1 MTGEDLTPPRGV
13 YHPQDLRRMVES
25 IRADARIR
33 HISAAPLPVR
43 EEVVDV
49 VARLRWL
56 MFPGFT
62 GPRQLDD
69 AGLDAHVRRVMD
81 DLSERL
87 VGQIAAALRY
97 QRNLT
102 PASSDFQHHRSECET
117 KSKEIVIA
125 FFKALPNVRRLLSL
139 DVQAAFD
146 DDPAVHH
153 TDEIIFSYPGL
164 FALSVH
170 RLAHELF
177 RMNVPILPRMMSEHA
192 HSMTGIDIHPG
203 ATIGQSFFIDHGTG
217 VVIGE
222 TTRIGDHCT
231 VYQGVTLGAKAFP
244 KDEQG
249 HIIRG
254 AKRHPTLDDHVTIYA
269 GATVLGGDTVIGA
282 NCVIN
287 GGVLVAQSIPPGHIV
302 RGPKIDVTLR
312 SNPET
317 APGNWAI

>member
-1 MTGEDLTPPRGV
+1 MNGDELTPARGV
-13 YHPQDLRRMVES
+13 YHPQDARRLVES

-33 HISAAPLPVR
+33 HISAAPLPMR
-43 EEVVDV
+43 EEIVEV

-56 MFPGFT
+56 MFPGFV
-62 GPRQLDD
+62 GPRNLEDS
-69 AGLDAHVRRVMD
+69 GLESHVNRVMD
-81 DLSERL
+81 ELSERL
-87 VGQIAAALRY
+87 VMQVAAALRY
-97 QRNLT
+97 QRNVV
-102 PASSDFQHHRSECET
+102 PASDDFRKHRAECET
-117 KSKEIVIA
+117 NAKEIVIA
-125 FFKALPNVRRLLSL
+125 FFKCLPSVRRLLSL

-146 DDPAVHH
+146 EDPAVHH
-153 TDEIIFSYPGL
+153 SDEIIFSYPGL
-164 FALSVH
+164 FALTVH

-177 RMNVPILPRMMSEHA
+177 KLNVPMLPRIMSEYA

-231 VYQGVTLGAKAFP
+231 IYQGVTLGAKAFP

-249 HIIRG
+249 HLIRG
-254 AKRHPTLDDHVTIYA
+254 SKRHPTLEDHVTIYA
-269 GATVLGGDTVIGA
+269 SATVLGGDTVIGS

-287 GGVLVAQSIPPGHIV
+287 GGVLVTQSIPPGHIV
-302 RGPKIDVTLR
+302 RAPKIDVTLR
-312 SNPET
+312 SNPEA